1 MHLLWFDDDVLVCFK
16 NLAPVR
22 STRNVIFEGPVDYAQ
37 FTPDSGFQIMF
48 RDEFFRNRLL
58 AEER

>member
-1 MHLLWFDDDVLVCFK
+1 MHLLRLDDDVLTCFK

-22 STRNVIFEGPVDYAQ
+22 FTRKVIFEAPVDYAQ

-48 RDEFFRNRLL
+48 RGEFFRNRLL